1 MGGYRYLKKLGWAEK
16 YRYLKKLGLGCRKIP
31 VPVPEKLGWAEK
43 YRYLKKLGLGWAEKY
58 RYRYLKN
65 LVGPK
70 KVPVPKKTLGQ
81 RARGKRISLRNL
93 APSNTDIPRL

>member
-16 YRYLKKLGLGCRKIP
+16 YLYLK
-31 VPVPEKLGWAEK
+31 K
-43 YRYLKKLGLGWAEKY
+43 YRYLKKIPVPEKY

-70 KVPVPKKTLGQ
+70 KVPVPEKTLV
-81 RARGKRISLRNL
+81 RGKRISLRNL
-93 APSNTDIPRL
+93 APNTDIPRLQKCFYYRG